1 MAVDV
6 SVFRDLQFFFPEAF
20 QRFGGYALGEDF
32 AFSFFVFKKLRRRIM
47 NSLRGYCI
55 HHVAG
60 SARLNIENMAAA
72 KWYNFHLLFD
82 AVYGGLTG
90 PKKNILTFQFKL
102 FMYAAALK
110 LLVRARSFDISAVT
124 RGIRAAKAARAA
136 GPEPDMGVME

>member
-1 MAVDV
+1 
-6 SVFRDLQFFFPEAF
+6 
-20 QRFGGYALGEDF
+20 
-32 AFSFFVFKKLRRRIM
+32 M

-82 AVYGGLTG
+82 AVYGDLAGL
-90 PKKNILTFQFKL
+90 KKNILTIEFKL

-110 LLVRARSFDISAVT
+110 LLVRARSLNIPAVA
-124 RGIRAAKAARAA
+124 RGIRAAKAAKGANPKFSNTHR
-136 GPEPDMGVME
+136 